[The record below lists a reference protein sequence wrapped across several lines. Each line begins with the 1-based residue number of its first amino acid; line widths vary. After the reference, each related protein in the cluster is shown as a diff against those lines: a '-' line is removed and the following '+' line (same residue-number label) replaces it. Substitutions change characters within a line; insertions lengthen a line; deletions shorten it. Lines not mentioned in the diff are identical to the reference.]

1 VKNIS
6 NRLLLHLRITT
17 MATDFQQAGHNDFS
31 VTLVASARVN
41 LHDHLT
47 GETSPHIIHAVSVTQ
62 PVQSWTV
69 LRDHIDFLAMDG
81 ALGSVVSGLASCASC
96 SASGVTQGSQQEV
109 DMIVQARNVAQEWLS
124 SVLMVPA
131 VRDSPVMRQ
140 FLCYGANVVPP
151 QFEGLAWINFSPA
164 GEAAPVSYTAT
175 TAPNSNAPHPQLN
188 LGEMEMDDMF
198 ALDEDPHGN
207 QEEGDDGNS
216 LDSEDDADYLQGR
229 YEPTEEPLTQSEIM
243 EIQQDYKQVEMVE
256 DVGSLAQ
263 SLGASHLGRSL
274 NLQKEMMS
282 YKQQHALMGDQV
294 QKMHHQQKQ
303 IPGGIDITHSGNF
316 SALGSQPMSLAGGIG
331 GAVAKAEK
339 YSSPQLT
346 QTRVKGLG
354 DSFHQTAP
362 ISAPRLDS
370 FNMIK
375 VVGKGSFGKVFL
387 VREKQTNEMFA
398 LKVLKKDNIIKRNQV
413 EHTKTERS
421 VLGYVKHPF
430 IVGLNMAFQSKDKL
444 YFVLDYCAGGELF
457 FHLGKVGKFS
467 EQRACFYAAEI
478 TMAIDYV
485 HDLDIVY
492 RDLKPENV
500 LLDSRGHVRLTDFG
514 LSKEGISNSSS
525 GANSFCGTPEY
536 LAPEIL
542 NRQGHGRAVDWWSLG
557 ALLYEMLTGLPPFY
571 CRDRE
576 KLFDKIR
583 RGTLEYP
590 KYLSPRAQQLLRG
603 LLTKDPHRRLGSGPN
618 DAEDIKMQEFFT
630 HLNWDKLM
638 KGEVAPPWDPQ
649 INGSL
654 DTSQFDHEFTNMPLN
669 SPGAFQG
676 HGIGATP
683 LDNVFEGFTFTDRS
697 FYAPPPTSST

>member
-1 VKNIS
+1 
-6 NRLLLHLRITT
+6 
-17 MATDFQQAGHNDFS
+17 MATNCHQAEQDDFS

-41 LHDHLT
+41 LQDHIT

-69 LRDHIDFLAMDG
+69 LRDHVDFLAMDV
-81 ALGSVVSGLASCASC
+81 ALGGAISGLPSCVMC
-96 SASGVTQGSQQEV
+96 SASGVSQGSQQEV
-109 DMIVQARNVAQEWLS
+109 DAIVQARHAAQEWLS

-131 VRDSPVMRQ
+131 VRESPIMRQ

-151 QFEGLAWINFSPA
+151 QFEGLAWVNFTAA
-164 GEAAPVSYTAT
+164 GEASVSNYQAAVESAPASYA
-175 TAPNSNAPHPQLN
+175 APAESNPSAPSSRPNQD
-188 LGEMEMDDMF
+188 EEMDGLF
-198 ALDEDPHGN
+198 AFDDDPNETHDDDD
-207 QEEGDDGNS
+207 DDGNS
-216 LDSEDDADYLQGR
+216 LDSEDDAEYLQGR
-229 YEPTEEPLTQSEIM
+229 YVPTEEPLTQSEIM
-243 EIQQDYKQVEMVE
+243 EIQEDYKEVEMVE

-274 NLQKEMMS
+274 NLQSQMMS
-282 YKQQHALMGDQV
+282 FKQQQHKMGEQV
-294 QKMHHQQKQ
+294 QQMQHQQNHMQ
-303 IPGGIDITHSGNF
+303 GGIDPMTQSDNIFT
-316 SALGSQPMSLAGGIG
+316 GSDNLISGGIG
-331 GAVAKAEK
+331 GAVAKAEM
-339 YSSPQLT
+339 T
-346 QTRVKGLG
+346 QAHVEGLG
-354 DSFHQTAP
+354 DSFHRVLP

-370 FNMIK
+370 FKMIK

-467 EQRACFYAAEI
+467 EKRACFYAAEI
-478 TMAIDYV
+478 TLAINYV

-542 NRQGHGRAVDWWSLG
+542 NRHGHGRAVDWWSLG

-576 KLFDKIR
+576 KLFEKIR
-583 RGTLEYP
+583 KGTLEYP
-590 KYLSPRAQQLLRG
+590 KYLSARAQQILRG

-618 DAEDIKMQEFFT
+618 DAEDIKAQVFFSD
-630 HLNWDKLM
+630 LNWDKLM
-638 KGEVAPPWDPQ
+638 KGEVAPPMVPT
-649 INGSL
+649 INGSM

-669 SPGAFQG
+669 SPGAGFQVS
-676 HGIGATP
+676 HVVPMNHFFFIIPQAQF
-683 LDNVFEGFTFTDRS
+683 LF
-697 FYAPPPTSST
+697 AL

>member
-1 VKNIS
+1 
-6 NRLLLHLRITT
+6 
-17 MATDFQQAGHNDFS
+17 MASTGRQESQEAFS
-31 VTLVASARVN
+31 VSLIASARVN
-41 LHDHLT
+41 LQDNLT

-69 LRDHIDFLAMDG
+69 LRDHIDFLAMDVT
-81 ALGSVVSGLASCASC
+81 LGGSVSGLPSCVECPGFS
-96 SASGVTQGSQQEV
+96 VTQGSQREV
-109 DMIVQARNVAQEWLS
+109 DVIIYSRNAAQEWLS
-124 SVLMVPA
+124 SVLLVPA
-131 VRDSPVMRQ
+131 ARDSPVMRQ

-151 QFEGLAWINFSPA
+151 LFEGLAWVNFPIM
-164 GEAAPVSYTAT
+164 GESVATNFLLATGSASASSIDVAAANPSW
-175 TAPNSNAPHPQLN
+175 PSSRGN
-188 LGEMEMDDMF
+188 LDEMEMDDMF
-198 ALDEDPHGN
+198 ALDDDPHGTPLGD
-207 QEEGDDGNS
+207 EDDGNS
-216 LDSEDDADYLQGR
+216 LEEDDAEYLQGR
-229 YEPTEEPLTQSEIM
+229 FAPTEEPLTQSEIM
-243 EIQQDYKQVEMVE
+243 EIQEDYKQVEMVE

-274 NLQKEMMS
+274 NLQREMLS
-282 YKQQHALMGDQV
+282 FKQQQIKLGERV
-294 QKMHHQQKQ
+294 QQMQEERNGTH
-303 IPGGIDITHSGNF
+303 GGVSILAHLED
-316 SALGSQPMSLAGGIG
+316 SAKESNISTSSSPGGIG
-331 GAVAKAEK
+331 GAMAKAENR
-339 YSSPQLT
+339 SPLHMT
-346 QTRVKGLG
+346 QAHVQGLG
-354 DSFHQTAP
+354 DSFHRTAP
-362 ISAPRLDS
+362 VSAPRLDS
-370 FNMIK
+370 FKMIK
-375 VVGKGSFGKVFL
+375 VIGKGSFGKVFL

-421 VLGYVKHPF
+421 VLGIVKHPF

-467 EQRACFYAAEI
+467 EKRSCFYAAEI
-478 TMAIDYV
+478 TLAIDYV

-576 KLFDKIR
+576 KLFEKIR
-583 RGTLEYP
+583 RGTLDYP
-590 KYLSPRAQQLLRG
+590 KYLSNRAQHILRG
-603 LLTKDPHRRLGSGPN
+603 LLTKDPLKRLGSGPN
-618 DAEDIKMQEFFT
+618 DAADVQGQDFFVD
-630 HLNWDKLM
+630 LSWEKLLQ
-638 KGEVAPPWDPQ
+638 GQVAPPWDPQ

-669 SPGAFQG
+669 SPGAFQQG
-676 HGIGATP
+676 YGVRANP
-683 LDNVFEGFTFTDRS
+683 ADNVFEGFTFTNRS
-697 FYAPPPTSST
+697 FYSPPSNEA

>member
-1 VKNIS
+1 MS
-6 NRLLLHLRITT
+6 
-17 MATDFQQAGHNDFS
+17 TDCQQGQEDFY
-31 VTLVASARVN
+31 VNLAASARVN
-41 LHDHLT
+41 LQDHVT
-47 GETSPHIIHAVSVTQ
+47 GENSPHIIHAVSVTQ

-69 LRDHIDFLAMDG
+69 LRDHVDFLAMDV
-81 ALGSVVSGLASCASC
+81 ALGGAISGLPSCAAC
-96 SASGVTQGSQQEV
+96 SISSITQGSQQEV
-109 DMIVQARNVAQEWLS
+109 DAIIHARKSAQEWLS
-124 SVLMVPA
+124 SVLTVPA
-131 VRDSPVMRQ
+131 VRESPVMRQ
-140 FLCYGANVVPP
+140 FLCYGANVVPI
-151 QFEGLAWINFSPA
+151 QFEGLSWVNFTTS
-164 GEAAPVSYTAT
+164 GEPTGSNNFHADAVARESSSRR
-175 TAPNSNAPHPQLN
+175 PNLD
-188 LGEMEMDDMF
+188 EMEMEDMF
-198 ALDEDPHGN
+198 TLDDDPRDIQRED
-207 QEEGDDGNS
+207 DDGNS
-216 LDSEDDADYLQGR
+216 LDSEDDAEYLQGR
-229 YEPTEEPLTQSEIM
+229 YAPTEEPLTQSEIM
-243 EIQQDYKQVEMVE
+243 EMQQDYKQVEMVE

-274 NLQKEMMS
+274 NLQKEMVS
-282 YKQQHALMGDQV
+282 FKQQQIRMAEQM
-294 QKMHHQQKQ
+294 HQQNSQEGIHIMNHPDNTCVESKQ
-303 IPGGIDITHSGNF
+303 SSSSSP
-316 SALGSQPMSLAGGIG
+316 GGIG
-331 GAVAKAEK
+331 GAMAKAE
-339 YSSPQLT
+339 SCSHMT
-346 QTRVKGLG
+346 QAHVKGLG
-354 DSFHQTAP
+354 DSFHRTAP
-362 ISAPRLDS
+362 VSAPRLDS
-370 FNMIK
+370 FKMIK
-375 VVGKGSFGKVFL
+375 VIGKGSFGKVFL

-421 VLGYVKHPF
+421 VLGYVTHPF

-478 TMAIDYV
+478 TLAIDYV

-514 LSKEGISNSSS
+514 LSKEGISKSSS

-576 KLFDKIR
+576 KLFEKIR

-590 KYLSPRAQQLLRG
+590 KYLSSRAQQVLRG
-603 LLTKDPHRRLGSGPN
+603 LLTKDPQRRLGSGPN
-618 DAEDIKMQEFFT
+618 DADDIKSQEFFAE
-630 HLNWDKLM
+630 LNWERLM
-638 KGEVAPPWDPQ
+638 TGEIAPPWDPQ
-649 INGSL
+649 INGSI

-676 HGIGATP
+676 HGFGATP
-683 LDNVFEGFTFTDRS
+683 ADNVFEGFTFTDRS
-697 FYAPPPTSST
+697 FYAPPRSRA

>member
-1 VKNIS
+1 MSLNCQPT
-6 NRLLLHLRITT
+6 RDE
-17 MATDFQQAGHNDFS
+17 AFS
-31 VTLVASARVN
+31 VTLSASARVN
-41 LHDHLT
+41 IQDHLT
-47 GETSPHIIHAVSVTQ
+47 GETSPHIIHAVSVAQ

-69 LRDHIDFLAMDG
+69 LRDHVDFLAMDVT
-81 ALGSVVSGLASCASC
+81 LGGVISGLLSCAAC
-96 SASGVTQGSQQEV
+96 PDLSATTQGSQGEI
-109 DMIVQARNVAQEWLS
+109 DAIVYARNAAQDWLS
-124 SVLMVPA
+124 SALMVPA
-131 VRDSPVMRQ
+131 VRESPVMRQ

-151 QFEGLAWINFSPA
+151 HFEGLAWFNFSDDC
-164 GEAAPVSYTAT
+164 EATVSQRAPSTASYASVAAMNPSAT
-175 TAPNSNAPHPQLN
+175 SSRPNLD
-188 LGEMEMDDMF
+188 EMEMDDMF
-198 ALDEDPHGN
+198 ALDDDPNGNHGN
-207 QEEGDDGNS
+207 DDDGNS
-216 LDSEDDADYLQGR
+216 IDTEDDAEYLQGR
-229 YEPTEEPLTQSEIM
+229 YAPTEEPLTQSEIM

-256 DVGSLAQ
+256 DIGSLAQ

-282 YKQQHALMGDQV
+282 FKQQQLRLGEQV
-294 QKMHHQQKQ
+294 QKVHEVQSQAQ
-303 IPGGIDITHSGNF
+303 CGISISAHLESTLEGNMV
-316 SALGSQPMSLAGGIG
+316 SMLSCSAGGIG
-331 GAVAKAEK
+331 GAVAKAETR
-339 YSSPQLT
+339 PPLDMT
-346 QTRVKGLG
+346 QAHVEGLG
-354 DSFHQTAP
+354 DSFHRTTP
-362 ISAPRLDS
+362 VSAPSLDS
-370 FNMIK
+370 FKMIK
-375 VVGKGSFGKVFL
+375 VIGKGSFGKVFL

-467 EQRACFYAAEI
+467 EHRACFYAAEI
-478 TMAIDYV
+478 TLAIDYV

-500 LLDSRGHVRLTDFG
+500 LLDSKGHVRLTDFG

-576 KLFDKIR
+576 KLFEKIR
-583 RGTLEYP
+583 RGTLDYP
-590 KYLSPRAQQLLRG
+590 KYLSPRAQYILKG
-603 LLTKDPHRRLGSGPN
+603 LLTKDPVRRLGSGPN
-618 DAEDIKMQEFFT
+618 DADDVKGQDFFSE
-630 HLNWDKLM
+630 LNWERLM
-638 KGEVAPPWDPQ
+638 KGQVAPPWDPQ

-654 DTSQFDHEFTNMPLN
+654 DTSQFDHEFTNMPIN
-669 SPGAFQG
+669 SPGAYQG
-676 HGIGATP
+676 HGAGIPA
-683 LDNVFEGFTFTDRS
+683 DNVFEGFTFTDRA
-697 FYAPPPTSST
+697 FHAPSSSKA

>member
-1 VKNIS
+1 MI
-6 NRLLLHLRITT
+6 
-17 MATDFQQAGHNDFS
+17 Q
-31 VTLVASARVN
+31 
-41 LHDHLT
+41 
-47 GETSPHIIHAVSVTQ
+47 
-62 PVQSWTV
+62 TV
-69 LRDHIDFLAMDG
+69 R
-81 ALGSVVSGLASCASC
+81 
-96 SASGVTQGSQQEV
+96 E
-109 DMIVQARNVAQEWLS
+109 
-124 SVLMVPA
+124 
-131 VRDSPVMRQ
+131 SPVMRQ

-151 QFEGLAWINFSPA
+151 QFEGLVWVNFPTAGSAPA
-164 GEAAPVSYTAT
+164 SAAAANPSAHLSR
-175 TAPNSNAPHPQLN
+175 PNLD
-188 LGEMEMDDMF
+188 EMEMDDMF
-198 ALDEDPHGN
+198 ALDDDPHEN
-207 QEEGDDGNS
+207 HEEDDDGNS
-216 LDSEDDADYLQGR
+216 LDSEDDAEYLQGR
-229 YEPTEEPLTQSEIM
+229 YAPTEEPLTQSEIM

-263 SLGASHLGRSL
+263 SLGASHLGRSI
-274 NLQKEMMS
+274 NLQKEMLS
-282 YKQQHALMGDQV
+282 FKQQQLKMGEQV
-294 QKMHHQQKQ
+294 QQMQQQ
-303 IPGGIDITHSGNF
+303 QNQAPGGINIMSHSASSITESNRTA
-316 SALGSQPMSLAGGIG
+316 SSVSGGIG
-331 GAVAKAEK
+331 VAVAKAEN
-339 YSSPQLT
+339 SSSLQLT
-346 QTRVKGLG
+346 QAHVKGLG
-354 DSFHQTAP
+354 DSFHRTAP
-362 ISAPRLDS
+362 VSAPRLDS
-370 FNMIK
+370 FKTIK
-375 VVGKGSFGKVFL
+375 VIGKGSFALSMITGKVFL
-387 VREKQTNEMFA
+387 VQEKQTNEMFA

-478 TMAIDYV
+478 TLAIDYV
-485 HDLDIVY
+485 HGLDIVY

-542 NRQGHGRAVDWWSLG
+542 SRQGHGRAVDWWSLG

-576 KLFDKIR
+576 KLFEKIR

-590 KYLSPRAQQLLRG
+590 KYLSPRAQQILRG

-618 DAEDIKMQEFFT
+618 DAGDIKGQEFFAD
-630 HLNWDKLM
+630 LNWKKLM

-669 SPGAFQG
+669 SPGAFQQG
-676 HGIGATP
+676 HGFGATP
-683 LDNVFEGFTFTDRS
+683 ADNVFEGFTFTDRS
-697 FYAPPPTSST
+697 FYAPPSSKA

>member
-1 VKNIS
+1 
-6 NRLLLHLRITT
+6 
-17 MATDFQQAGHNDFS
+17 MATKDCHQQQEDFS
-31 VTLVASARVN
+31 VTLAASARVN
-41 LHDHLT
+41 LQDHLT
-47 GETSPHIIHAVSVTQ
+47 GETSPHIIHAISVAQ

-69 LRDHIDFLAMDG
+69 LRDHIDFLAMDV
-81 ALGSVVSGLASCASC
+81 ALGGSITGLPSCEAC
-96 SASGVTQGSQQEV
+96 TILGMTMGSQQEV
-109 DMIVQARNVAQEWLS
+109 EAIFNARKTAQEWLA
-124 SVLMVPA
+124 SVLVVPA
-131 VRDSPVMRQ
+131 VRESPIMRQ
-140 FLCYGANVVPP
+140 FLCYGANVVPT
-151 QFEGLAWINFSPA
+151 QFEGLAWINFTTGEPTGSNSHA
-164 GEAAPVSYTAT
+164 GVAVRAPSSR
-175 TAPNSNAPHPQLN
+175 PNLD
-188 LGEMEMDDMF
+188 EMEMDDMF
-198 ALDEDPHGN
+198 ALDDEPHDN
-207 QEEGDDGNS
+207 RVGDGDGNS
-216 LDSEDDADYLQGR
+216 LDSEDDAEYLQGR
-229 YEPTEEPLTQSEIM
+229 YAPTEEPLTQSEIM

-274 NLQKEMMS
+274 NLQKEMVS
-282 YKQQHALMGDQV
+282 FKQ
-294 QKMHHQQKQ
+294 HQMKGEQQERNQQAKQ
-303 IPGGIDITHSGNF
+303 SGITIMAQSDSTLVES
-316 SALGSQPMSLAGGIG
+316 SQSSSPFAGGIG
-331 GAVAKAEK
+331 GAMAKAESFS
-339 YSSPQLT
+339 SSPQCT
-346 QTRVKGLG
+346 QAHVKGLG
-354 DSFHQTAP
+354 DSFHRTAP
-362 ISAPRLDS
+362 VSAPSLDS
-370 FNMIK
+370 FKMIK
-375 VVGKGSFGKVFL
+375 VIGKGSFGKVFL

-478 TMAIDYV
+478 TLAIDYV

-514 LSKEGISNSSS
+514 LSKEGISKSSS

-576 KLFDKIR
+576 KLFEKIR

-590 KYLSPRAQQLLRG
+590 KYLSSRAQQILRG
-603 LLTKDPHRRLGSGPN
+603 LLTKDPQRRLGSGPS
-618 DAEDIKMQEFFT
+618 DADDIKAQDFFAD
-630 HLNWDKLM
+630 LNWERLM
-638 KGEVAPPWDPQ
+638 RGEVAPPWDPQ

-676 HGIGATP
+676 HGFGATS
-683 LDNVFEGFTFTDRS
+683 DNVFEGFTFTDRS
-697 FYAPPPTSST
+697 FYAPPWSRA

>member
-1 VKNIS
+1 
-6 NRLLLHLRITT
+6 
-17 MATDFQQAGHNDFS
+17 MASRDQAGQEAFS
-31 VTLVASARVN
+31 VTLAASARVD
-41 LHDHLT
+41 LQDHT
-47 GETSPHIIHAVSVTQ
+47 TIETTPHIIHAVSVAQ

-69 LRDHIDFLAMDG
+69 LRDHVDFLAMAVALDG
-81 ALGSVVSGLASCASC
+81 SLVGIPRCAAC
-96 SASGVTQGSQQEV
+96 PAPGATHGSQQEIDALV
-109 DMIVQARNVAQEWLS
+109 HARNAAQEWLS
-124 SVLMVPA
+124 SILTVPA
-131 VRDSPVMRQ
+131 VRESPVMRQ

-151 QFEGLAWINFSPA
+151 QFEGLVWVNFTPV
-164 GEAAPVSYTAT
+164 GEASTRIIPTNGVSAPFSHAAVTVTNSS
-175 TAPNSNAPHPQLN
+175 APSHRPN
-188 LGEMEMDDMF
+188 LDEMEMDDMF
-198 ALDEDPHGN
+198 ALDDDPHENQGN
-207 QEEGDDGNS
+207 FVDGNS
-216 LDSEDDADYLQGR
+216 LDSEDDAEYLQGR
-229 YEPTEEPLTQSEIM
+229 YAPTEEPLSQSEIM
-243 EIQQDYKQVEMVE
+243 EIQLDYKQVEMVE

-282 YKQQHALMGDQV
+282 FKQQQLKMGEH
-294 QKMHHQQKQ
+294 MHEMQQQ
-303 IPGGIDITHSGNF
+303 NHDMVAGINIVAHSAHMDNCE
-316 SALGSQPMSLAGGIG
+316 SPSSTGGIG
-331 GAVAKAEK
+331 GAVAKAE
-339 YSSPQLT
+339 SCTSQQLT
-346 QTRVKGLG
+346 QAHVVGLG

-362 ISAPRLDS
+362 VSSPSLNS
-370 FNMIK
+370 FKMIK
-375 VVGKGSFGKVFL
+375 VIGKGSFGKVFL

-467 EQRACFYAAEI
+467 EHRACFYAAEI
-478 TMAIDYV
+478 TLAIDYV

-514 LSKEGISNSSS
+514 LSKEGISQSSS

-576 KLFDKIR
+576 KLFEKIR

-590 KYLSPRAQQLLRG
+590 KYLSHPAQKILKG
-603 LLTKDPHRRLGSGPN
+603 LLTKDPIGRLGSGPK
-618 DAEDIKMQEFFT
+618 DAVDVKEQDFFAD
-630 HLNWDKLM
+630 LDWESLM
-638 KGEVAPPWDPQ
+638 KGKVAPPWDPQ

-669 SPGAFQG
+669 SPGTFPG
-676 HGIGATP
+676 HGLGATP
-683 LDNVFEGFTFTDRS
+683 ADNVFEGFTFTDRS
-697 FYAPPPTSST
+697 FYAPSPSSKA